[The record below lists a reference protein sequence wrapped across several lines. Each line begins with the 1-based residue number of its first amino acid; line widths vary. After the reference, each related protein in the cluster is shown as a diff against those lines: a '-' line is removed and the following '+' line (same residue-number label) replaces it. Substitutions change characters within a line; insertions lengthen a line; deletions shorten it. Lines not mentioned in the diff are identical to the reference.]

1 MADAA
6 EITVQVATPR
16 GMALHAD
23 AHGVEV
29 PSVAGQFGVLAGH
42 VPLLAAVRPGIM
54 TYHKDGKAFRAAIGW
69 GFVEADSS
77 RVRLIT
83 EFYLTAEQ
91 VDLEQARKDRETAEQ
106 RLSQF
111 AGQLGDV
118 AHVEA
123 QRALD
128 WALARIELVSAAGN

>member
-1 MADAA
+1 VADAT

-16 GMALHAD
+16 GMALQVD
-23 AHGVEV
+23 AQGVEV
-29 PSVAGQFGVLAGH
+29 PSVAGQFGVLEGH
-42 VPLLAAVRPGIM
+42 IPLLAAMRPGIM

-69 GFVEADSS
+69 GFAEADSK

-83 EFYLTAEQ
+83 EFYLTADQ
-91 VDLEQARKDRETAEQ
+91 IDLEQAKKDRDAAEK
-106 RLSQF
+106 RLAHFEGQF
-111 AGQLGDV
+111 GDV

-128 WALARIELVSAAGN
+128 WALARIELATSASN